1 MSKLFEKTIALIM
14 VIILMSANL
23 LIIGEFTIA
32 RALSD
37 EELNEQTSETNQRN
51 VQFNSYFYGE
61 THNQTF
67 DIGSEDAKMYLRI
80 VVNNAGYID
89 NGTTIEFQ
97 NANFKIKDGVSNEN
111 IKSIDTES
119 NKIVLNK
126 IDNGSDITLEI
137 PIEILK
143 GDNVSLDYFSKEAT
157 TKLLGTYVD
166 GEGERRSLEKE
177 VVNKLSW
184 RGTAEAEVSI
194 EATKYIPYN
203 IEESAVTSEETEVST
218 NQVTEPN
225 ANESTT
231 PEIGVDLGAGENVEA
246 NAQVSEEE
254 AESVHEN
261 YGVMVQVKVN
271 SNVKDS
277 NLPIKNMMLE
287 ITAPEINSNKPTSV
301 TVIANKTEATNGKT
315 DGLEFTNSNYSYDIE
330 TGKVTINTANLQDS
344 ISWKKNVK
352 DEYIVTYIFE
362 GKEIYDYVMQNG
374 LDCTTT
380 AVANLTLYNNEE
392 STVTTNAIT
401 EIQYEEP
408 TGEIT
413 DFAISATSDI
423 SKGYVYA
430 NYEAEDKTETEYY
443 TNYVATIY
451 NASLTASLEFAQD
464 YDAFLTEDERQA
476 YTTIEGTNYAYNK
489 RIEISQAVFNKI
501 LGEDGEITIATVDG
515 TELGKINK
523 ESNLENGTYSLDI
536 SENNNNELV
545 ITTTAPITEGKFEIK
560 IVKALKGEI
569 DYSKTQMQN
578 FVELRAEVEAKA
590 NITNYS
596 GTVLTE
602 LKEPETKVELEIN
615 KPNLTT
621 VLTNENVE
629 IRVILNTSS
638 IYNGL
643 FKNPTL
649 KITLPSY
656 IRRINLKGTNIL
668 LGNGLEIKNAGLI
681 EENGHA
687 VIMVELEGNQ
697 TEYAIDAEYK
707 GAIIVLNTDLTT
719 DTLTP
724 SGSDKITLEYTNEN
738 EVATNTEGSLSADI
752 NYVAPS
758 GVVTANGVS
767 NYKDGEE
774 DVLSISEEPITLPID
789 TYSDE
794 RTTTIEGTVINN
806 YDNDIS
812 KISILGRIPA
822 QGNTQ
827 IDTNNE
833 MGSTFSMPLATQVQ
847 VSGVDSANYTV
858 YYSDNANAT
867 KDLQDASNGWSTTAR
882 TSSKSY
888 LIVFNDD
895 YKMESGTKIDIS
907 YDMVMPE
914 NLTPDNDTYTM
925 YKVYYT
931 NDSDIG
937 SMVESKASSV
947 IGFSTGE
954 GPEAEITL
962 STATDAVRE
971 GQIVEITATIKNT
984 GDTDIENAKLKAI
997 APDGT
1002 VHTEL
1007 PIGERAYVDSDN
1019 PEKIIDVGTIKAG
1032 ETATVRY
1039 ELRVEKPEIE
1049 YTTGEYGQLVIN
1061 GYRGDREVEND
1072 VTLTADNIT
1081 GEIKGTPYKFTITEG
1096 ELEIVNISN
1105 ADADEV
1111 LRKGRIVEYTIDV
1124 KNISYDKHL
1133 NNVTLNM
1140 SFPEGISI
1148 KSVEYLNSDSKR
1160 VTDGVNIDGNNV
1172 SVNVGKLNSMTAYI
1186 YDATNGES
1194 SGTDIAGDMANLRT
1208 STYVYVKF
1216 EVEDFKGDLTSI
1228 VTATADGI
1236 EPQYSNVRRYVTD
1249 KIDLSI
1255 EQEELSDIYI
1265 KEGTEYSY
1273 HFRIT
1278 NNSETASMT
1287 NKMKMTLPEGLTF
1300 VEATYTNGEDTGKTT
1315 NSSNGTF
1322 TVDIS
1327 EIAGGAT
1334 VEVDVKVRA
1343 DLLPDENDREV
1354 KTSATVEAFGFDPV
1368 TSNEVT
1374 AIIEYDPNA
1383 DHSQGG
1389 GNQGGSGSNK
1399 PNRYKI
1405 TGTAWIDENVNGE
1418 RETSEAKLENIEVLL
1433 LNKDLSAIVTDP
1445 DSGEQKRTKTSS
1457 TGKYTFSNL
1466 PNGEYVVVFVYD
1478 SSNYTLTEY
1487 QKEGVNERFN
1497 SDAIDVNI
1505 TVDGER
1511 RLAGMTDVLK
1521 VNGENIRD
1529 IDLGVYTANR
1539 FDLRLDKYV
1548 SKITLTTP
1556 TIGTRVD
1563 EYDTNTT
1570 LGKVEVLER
1579 NVGQSSAVI
1588 EYKIVVKN
1596 EGSVPGYANKIVD
1609 YLPDNVNFSTELNP
1623 DWYLSD
1629 NGNIYNSTLAEQVI
1643 NPGETKE
1650 LTLVVSINITDDMLG
1665 ILDNNAE
1672 IYESYNEM
1680 GLEDVDSTVNN
1691 KDSSED
1697 DMGKAEVVV
1706 GIVTGAII
1714 KYTAITLV
1722 VITMLGLGI
1731 FGIKKFILNKKK

>member
-1 MSKLFEKTIALIM
+1 MQLQKYNMKNQQEK
-14 VIILMSANL
+14 
-23 LIIGEFTIA
+23 
-32 RALSD
+32 
-37 EELNEQTSETNQRN
+37 
-51 VQFNSYFYGE
+51 
-61 THNQTF
+61 
-67 DIGSEDAKMYLRI
+67 
-80 VVNNAGYID
+80 
-89 NGTTIEFQ
+89 
-97 NANFKIKDGVSNEN
+97 
-111 IKSIDTES
+111 
-119 NKIVLNK
+119 
-126 IDNGSDITLEI
+126 
-137 PIEILK
+137 
-143 GDNVSLDYFSKEAT
+143 
-157 TKLLGTYVD
+157 
-166 GEGERRSLEKE
+166 
-177 VVNKLSW
+177 
-184 RGTAEAEVSI
+184 
-194 EATKYIPYN
+194 
-203 IEESAVTSEETEVST
+203 
-218 NQVTEPN
+218 
-225 ANESTT
+225 
-231 PEIGVDLGAGENVEA
+231 
-246 NAQVSEEE
+246 
-254 AESVHEN
+254 
-261 YGVMVQVKVN
+261 
-271 SNVKDS
+271 
-277 NLPIKNMMLE
+277 
-287 ITAPEINSNKPTSV
+287 
-301 TVIANKTEATNGKT
+301 
-315 DGLEFTNSNYSYDIE
+315 
-330 TGKVTINTANLQDS
+330 
-344 ISWKKNVK
+344 
-352 DEYIVTYIFE
+352 
-362 GKEIYDYVMQNG
+362 
-374 LDCTTT
+374 
-380 AVANLTLYNNEE
+380 
-392 STVTTNAIT
+392 
-401 EIQYEEP
+401 
-408 TGEIT
+408 
-413 DFAISATSDI
+413 
-423 SKGYVYA
+423 
-430 NYEAEDKTETEYY
+430 DKTETEYY

-794 RTTTIEGTVINN
+794 RTTTIEETVINN
-806 YDNDIS
+806 YENDIS
-812 KISILGRIPA
+812 NISILGRIPA

-833 MGSTFSMPLATQVQ
+833 MGSTFSMPLATQVELK
-847 VSGVDSANYTV
+847 GVDSKNYTV
-858 YYSDNANAT
+858 YYSDNANAN
-867 KDLQDASNGWSTTAR
+867 KNLQDASNGWSTTAR

-895 YKMESGTKIDIS
+895 YKMKPGTKIDIS

-914 NLTPDNDTYTM
+914 NLTPDNDAYTM

-962 STATDAVRE
+962 STATDAVRG
-971 GQIVEITATIKNT
+971 GQIVEMTAIIKNT
-984 GDTDIENAKLKAI
+984 GNTDIENAKLKAI
-997 APDGT
+997 APTGT

-1007 PIGERAYVDSDN
+1007 PIGERAYVDSEN
-1019 PEKIIDVGTIKAG
+1019 SEKIIDVGNIPAG

-1039 ELRVEKPEIE
+1039 ELRVTTELFKIE
-1049 YTTGEYGQLVIN
+1049 VGDDGQYQAEDLTKKDFVN
-1061 GYRGDREVEND
+1061 EVS
-1072 VTLTADNIT
+1072 LIADNIT
-1081 GEIKGTPYKFTITEG
+1081 GEIKGTPYSFKVSAADLQIT
-1096 ELEIVNISN
+1096 NIPN
-1105 ADADEV
+1105 ADSDEV
-1111 LRKGRIVEYTIDV
+1111 LRKGRIVEYTIKV
-1124 KNISYDKHL
+1124 ENISYDKNL
-1133 NNVTLNM
+1133 TNVTLNLN
-1140 SFPEGISI
+1140 FPEGINIIDVS
-1148 KSVEYLNSDSKR
+1148 Y
-1160 VTDGVNIDGNNV
+1160 VNGEGENTTEGATVNGNVV
-1172 SVNVGKLNSMTAYI
+1172 SVNVGNLDSILASGNDDTIDTSKLRVN
-1186 YDATNGES
+1186 
-1194 SGTDIAGDMANLRT
+1194 
-1208 STYVYVKF
+1208 TYVYIQF

-1236 EPQYSNVRRYVTD
+1236 ETQYSNVRRFATD

-1255 EQEELSDIYI
+1255 VQDELSDIYI

-1278 NNSETASMT
+1278 NNSETASVT

-1300 VEATYTNGEDTGKTT
+1300 VEATYTNGEDTGKTV

-1322 TVDIS
+1322 TVDIL
-1327 EIAGGAT
+1327 EIATGAT

-1343 DLLPDENDREV
+1343 DLLPDENDKEV

-1383 DHSQGG
+1383 NH
-1389 GNQGGSGSNK
+1389 NQGGNGSSGGGTDK

-1405 TGTAWIDENVNGE
+1405 TGTAWIDADGDGE
-1418 RETSEAKLENIEVLL
+1418 RDSSEQNVPDMEVIL
-1433 LNKDLSAIVTDP
+1433 LNKDTSAVITDP
-1445 DSGEQKRTKTSS
+1445 DSGEQKRTTTSDNG
-1457 TGKYTFSNL
+1457 TYTFSNL

-1478 SSNYTLTEY
+1478 SSNYSLTEY
-1487 QKEGVNERFN
+1487 KKEGVNERFN

-1505 TVDGER
+1505 TIDGER
-1511 RLAGMTDVLK
+1511 RLAGMTDVLT
-1521 VNGENIRD
+1521 VDGENVRD
-1529 IDLGVYTANR
+1529 IDIGIYTATK

-1548 SKITLTTP
+1548 NKITLTTP

-1563 EYDTNTT
+1563 EYDRNTT

-1588 EYKIVVKN
+1588 EYKIVVTN
-1596 EGSVPGYANKIVD
+1596 EGSVPGYASKIVD
-1609 YLPDNVNFSTELNP
+1609 YLPDKVNFSTELNP

-1629 NGNIYNSTLAEQVI
+1629 NGNIYNSTLSDEII

-1650 LTLVVSINITDDMLG
+1650 LTLVISINITEDMLD
-1665 ILDNNAE
+1665 ILENNAE

-1680 GLEDVDSTVNN
+1680 GLQDIDSTVNN
-1691 KDSSED
+1691 NDSEED
-1697 DMGKAEVVV
+1697 DLGKAELIV
-1706 GIVTGAII
+1706 GLVTGAAL
-1714 KYTAITLV
+1714 KYTAIALV
-1722 VITMLGLGI
+1722 VVTMLGLGI
-1731 FGIKKFILNKKK
+1731 YGIKKFILNKKK

>member
-218 NQVTEPN
+218 NQATEPN

-246 NAQVSEEE
+246 NAQASEEE

-277 NLPIKNMMLE
+277 NLPIKNTMLE

-392 STVTTNAIT
+392 STITTNAIA
-401 EIQYEEP
+401 EIKYTEP
-408 TGEIT
+408 TGEMT
-413 DFAISATSDI
+413 DFDMNATKDL

-430 NYEAEDKTETEYY
+430 NYEAKNKQETEYY
-443 TNYVATIY
+443 TDYIATIHS
-451 NASLTASLEFAQD
+451 AKLTTSLEFAQE
-464 YDAFLTEDERQA
+464 YDKFLTEDERQA
-476 YTTIEGTNYAYNK
+476 YTTIDDKNYAYNK
-489 RIEISQAVFNKI
+489 RIEISQAIFNKI
-501 LGEDGEITIATVDG
+501 LGEDGEITVKSSDG

-523 ESNLENGTYSLDI
+523 ESTLEDGIYSLDI
-536 SENNNNELV
+536 SESNNNRLV
-545 ITTTAPITEGKFEIK
+545 ITTTAPITEGKFEIR

-569 DYSKTQMQN
+569 DYSRTQMQSFN
-578 FVELRAEVEAKA
+578 KVRTEFEGKTNIDSTAK
-590 NITNYS
+590 
-596 GTVLTE
+596 TVDIE
-602 LKEPETKVELEIN
+602 LKEPETKVELQIS

-629 IRVILNTSS
+629 IRAVLDTSS

-643 FKNPTL
+643 FKDPTL

-656 IRRINLKGTNIL
+656 IRRVNLKGTNIL
-668 LGNGLEIKNAGLI
+668 LGNGLEIKNAGLV
-681 EENGHA
+681 EENGHI
-687 VIMVELEGNQ
+687 VIQVELEGNQ
-697 TEYAIDAEYK
+697 TEYATNAEYK

-724 SGSDKITLEYTNEN
+724 SGTDKITMEYTNEN
-738 EVATNTEGSLSADI
+738 EVTTNTEGSLSADI
-752 NYVAPS
+752 SYIAPS

-767 NYKDGEE
+767 NYKDGAE
-774 DVLSISEEPITLPID
+774 DILSISEEPITLPID

-806 YDNDIS
+806 YNNDIS
-812 KISILGRIPA
+812 NVSILGRIPA

-867 KDLQDASNGWSTTAR
+867 KDLQDSNNGWSTTAR

-962 STATDAVRE
+962 STATDAVRG
-971 GQIVEITATIKNT
+971 GQIVEMTATIKNT

-997 APDGT
+997 APKGT

-1007 PIGERAYVDSDN
+1007 PIGERAYVDSEN
-1019 PEKIIDVGTIKAG
+1019 SEKIIDVGNIPAG

-1039 ELRVEKPEIE
+1039 ELRVNNVLIADDITLGNSEIE
-1049 YTTGEYGQLVIN
+1049 NTA
-1061 GYRGDREVEND
+1061 
-1072 VTLTADNIT
+1072 TLTADNIT
-1081 GEIKGTPYKFTITEG
+1081 GEIEAAPYTFKVGQADLRIT
-1096 ELEIVNISN
+1096 NIPN
-1105 ADADEV
+1105 ADSDEV
-1111 LRKGRIVEYTIDV
+1111 LRKGRIVEYAIEV
-1124 KNISYDKHL
+1124 ENISYTKSL
-1133 NNVTLNM
+1133 SNVTLNLNL
-1140 SFPEGISI
+1140 PDGIKI
-1148 KSVEYLNSDSKR
+1148 LDAYYIG
-1160 VTDGVNIDGNNV
+1160 TDGQKTTEGVSINGQNV
-1172 SVNVGKLNSMTAYI
+1172 SINVGKLGEDDNYIRTTANAYI
-1186 YDATNGES
+1186 S
-1194 SGTDIAGDMANLRT
+1194 
-1208 STYVYVKF
+1208 F
-1216 EVEDFKGDLTSI
+1216 EVEDFKGELVSI
-1228 VTATADGI
+1228 ITATADETG
-1236 EPQYSNVRRYVTD
+1236 EHYSNVRRYSTD

-1255 EQEELSDIYI
+1255 VQDELSDIYI

-1278 NNSETASMT
+1278 NNSDIAST
-1287 NKMKMTLPEGLTF
+1287 INKMSMTLPEGISF
-1300 VEATYTNGEDTGKTT
+1300 IEANYTNGDSTGRVTS
-1315 NSSNGTF
+1315 SSNKNF
-1322 TVDIS
+1322 TINIV
-1327 EIAGGAT
+1327 EIAAGDT
-1334 VEVDVKVRA
+1334 VEVEVKVKA

-1354 KTSATVEAFGFDPV
+1354 KTSASVEAFGFDPV

-1383 DHSQGG
+1383 NH
-1389 GNQGGSGSNK
+1389 NQGGNGNSGGGTNK
-1399 PNRYKI
+1399 PNRYRI
-1405 TGTAWIDENVNGE
+1405 TGTAWIDADGDGE
-1418 RETSEAKLENIEVLL
+1418 RDSSEQKVPDMQVLL
-1433 LNKDLSAIVTDP
+1433 LNKDTSAIITDP
-1445 DSGEQKRTKTSS
+1445 DTGEQKRTTTSNNG
-1457 TGKYTFSNL
+1457 TYTFSNL

-1478 SSNYTLTEY
+1478 SSNYSLTEY
-1487 QKEGVNERFN
+1487 RKEDVNERFN

-1505 TVDGER
+1505 TIDGER
-1511 RLAGMTDVLK
+1511 RLAGMTDVLT
-1521 VNGENIRD
+1521 VDGENVRD
-1529 IDLGVYTANR
+1529 IDIGIYTATK

-1548 SKITLTTP
+1548 NKITLTTP

-1563 EYDTNTT
+1563 EYERNTT

-1588 EYKIVVKN
+1588 EYKIVVTN
-1596 EGSVPGYANKIVD
+1596 EGSVPGYASKIVD
-1609 YLPDNVNFSTELNP
+1609 YLPDKVNFSTELNP

-1629 NGNIYNSTLAEQVI
+1629 NGNIYNSTLSDEII
-1643 NPGETKE
+1643 NPGEAKE
-1650 LTLVVSINITDDMLG
+1650 LTLVISINITEDMLD
-1665 ILDNNAE
+1665 ILENNAE

-1680 GLEDVDSTVNN
+1680 GLQDIDSTVNN
-1691 KDSSED
+1691 NNSEED
-1697 DMGKAEVVV
+1697 DLGKAEVIV
-1706 GIVTGAII
+1706 GIVTGAAIM
-1714 KYTAITLV
+1714 YTAITLV
-1722 VITMLGLGI
+1722 VVTMLGFGI
-1731 FGIKKFILNKKK
+1731 YGIKKFILNKKK

>member
-218 NQVTEPN
+218 NQATEPN

-246 NAQVSEEE
+246 NAQASEEE

-277 NLPIKNMMLE
+277 NLPIKNTMLE

-392 STVTTNAIT
+392 STITTNAIA
-401 EIQYEEP
+401 EIKYTEP
-408 TGEIT
+408 TGEMT
-413 DFAISATSDI
+413 DFDMNATKDL

-430 NYEAEDKTETEYY
+430 NYEARNKQETEYY
-443 TNYVATIY
+443 TDYIATIHS
-451 NASLTASLEFAQD
+451 AKLTTSLEFAQE
-464 YDAFLTEDERQA
+464 YDKFLTEDERQA
-476 YTTIEGTNYAYNK
+476 YTTIDDKNYAYNK
-489 RIEISQAVFNKI
+489 RIEISQAIFNKI
-501 LGEDGEITIATVDG
+501 LGEDGEITVKSSDG

-523 ESNLENGTYSLDI
+523 ESTLEDGIYSLDI
-536 SENNNNELV
+536 SESNNNRLV
-545 ITTTAPITEGKFEIK
+545 ITTTAPITEGKFEIR

-569 DYSKTQMQN
+569 DYSRTQMQSFN
-578 FVELRAEVEAKA
+578 KVRTEFEGKTNIDSTAK
-590 NITNYS
+590 
-596 GTVLTE
+596 TVDIE
-602 LKEPETKVELEIN
+602 LKEPETKVELQIS

-629 IRVILNTSS
+629 IRAVLDTSS

-643 FKNPTL
+643 FKDPTL

-656 IRRINLKGTNIL
+656 IRRVNLKGTNIL
-668 LGNGLEIKNAGLI
+668 LGNGLEIKNAGLV
-681 EENGHA
+681 EENGHI
-687 VIMVELEGNQ
+687 VIQVELEGNQ
-697 TEYAIDAEYK
+697 TEYATNAEYK

-724 SGSDKITLEYTNEN
+724 SGTDKITMEYTNEN
-738 EVATNTEGSLSADI
+738 EVTTNTEGSLSADI
-752 NYVAPS
+752 SYIAPS

-767 NYKDGEE
+767 NYKDGAE
-774 DVLSISEEPITLPID
+774 DILSISEEPITLPID

-806 YDNDIS
+806 YNNDIS
-812 KISILGRIPA
+812 NVSILGRIPA

-867 KDLQDASNGWSTTAR
+867 KDLQDANNGWSETAR

-907 YDMVMPE
+907 YNMVMPE
-914 NLTPDNDTYTM
+914 NLTPDNNTYSM

-931 NDSDIG
+931 NNSNIG
-937 SMVESKASSV
+937 SLVESKTSSV
-947 IGFSTGE
+947 VGFSTGE
-954 GPEAEITL
+954 GPEAEISL
-962 STATDAVRE
+962 STATDAVRG
-971 GQIVEITATIKNT
+971 GQIVEMTATIKNT

-997 APDGT
+997 APTGT

-1019 PEKIIDVGTIKAG
+1019 AEKIIDVGTIKAG

-1039 ELRVEKPEIE
+1039 DLRVRSIVLMPGIDNE
-1049 YTTGEYGQLVIN
+1049 
-1061 GYRGDREVEND
+1061 GYRAMEA
-1072 VTLTADNIT
+1072 TASLTSDNIT
-1081 GEIKGTPYKFTITEG
+1081 GEIPSTPYTLQVTEG
-1096 ELEIVNISN
+1096 DLEILNIPN

-1111 LRKGRIVEYTIDV
+1111 LRKGRVVEYAISIE
-1124 KNISYDKHL
+1124 NISRNKNL
-1133 NNVTLNM
+1133 TNVTLNL
-1140 SFPEGISI
+1140 SFPEGITI
-1148 KSVEYLNSDSKR
+1148 KEATFVNAEGES
-1160 VTDGVNIDGNNV
+1160 VTDGVNINGQNI
-1172 SVNVGKLNSMTAYI
+1172 SMNVGELGSFGNST
-1186 YDATNGES
+1186 
-1194 SGTDIAGDMANLRT
+1194 RT
-1208 STYVYVKF
+1208 STQASIKF

-1228 VTATADGI
+1228 ITATADGMDTH
-1236 EPQYSNVRRYVTD
+1236 YSNVRRFSTD

-1255 EQEELSDIYI
+1255 EQEELSKVYV
-1265 KEGTEYSY
+1265 KEGSEYSY
-1273 HFRIT
+1273 NIKVT
-1278 NNSETASMT
+1278 NNSETSSMS
-1287 NKMKMTLPEGLTF
+1287 NEVKMVLPEGLTF
-1300 VEATYTNGEDTGKTT
+1300 VEATYKNGEDTGTVK
-1315 NSSNGTF
+1315 SSSKGVV
-1322 TVDIS
+1322 TVDII
-1327 EIAGGAT
+1327 EIEAGAT
-1334 VEVDVKVRA
+1334 VEVEIKVRA
-1343 DLLPDENDREV
+1343 DILPDKNNKEV
-1354 KTSATVEAFGFDPV
+1354 KTTATVEAFGFPAI

-1383 DHSQGG
+1383 NHSQGG
-1389 GNQGGSGSNK
+1389 GSSSGGNDNDR
-1399 PNRYKI
+1399 PNTYRI
-1405 TGTAWIDENVNGE
+1405 TGTAWIDTNEDGE
-1418 RETSEAKLENIEVLL
+1418 RNSSEPKVGGMQVIL
-1433 LNKDLSAIVTDP
+1433 LNSDASEIIRDEETN
-1445 DSGEQKRTKTSS
+1445 EEKRTTTSDNG
-1457 TGKYTFSNL
+1457 TYTFNNL
-1466 PNGEYVVVFVYD
+1466 PNGEYVVVFAYD
-1478 SSNYTLTEY
+1478 SSNYSLTEY
-1487 QKEGVNERFN
+1487 RKEDVNERFN

-1505 TVDGER
+1505 TIDGER
-1511 RLAGMTDVLK
+1511 RLAGMTDVL
-1521 VNGENIRD
+1521 VVDGENVRD
-1529 IDLGVYTANR
+1529 IDIGICAATK

-1548 SKITLTTP
+1548 DKITLTTP

-1563 EYDTNTT
+1563 EYERNAV

-1588 EYKIVVKN
+1588 EYKIVVTN
-1596 EGSVPGYANKIVD
+1596 EGSVPGYANRIVD
-1609 YLPDNVNFSTELNP
+1609 YLPENVNFSTELNP
-1623 DWYLSD
+1623 DWYLSE
-1629 NGNIYNSTLAEQVI
+1629 NGNIYNSTLAEEII

-1650 LTLVVSINITDDMLG
+1650 LTLIVSVNIEEDTLG
-1665 ILDNNAE
+1665 ILDNRAE

-1680 GLEDVDSTVNN
+1680 GLQDIDSTPNN
-1691 KDSSED
+1691 NDSEED
-1697 DMGKAEVVV
+1697 DMGKAEVIL
-1706 GIVTGAII
+1706 GLVTGAALM
-1714 KYTAITLV
+1714 YTAIILV
-1722 VITMLGLGI
+1722 VATILGFGI
-1731 FGIKKFILNKKK
+1731 YGIKKYILNKKK

>member
-1 MSKLFEKTIALIM
+1 MSKLFEKIIALIM

-32 RALSD
+32 QALSD
-37 EELNEQTSETNQRN
+37 EELNEQTSKTNQKN
-51 VQFNSYFYGE
+51 VEFNSYFYGQI
-61 THNQTF
+61 HNQTF
-67 DIGSEDAKMYLRI
+67 DIGSEEAKIYLKI
-80 VVNNAGYID
+80 VVNNAGYVD
-89 NGTTIEFQ
+89 EGTTVEFQ
-97 NANFKIKDGVSNEN
+97 NANFKIKDGITNEN
-111 IKSIDTES
+111 IKSIDTAN
-119 NKIVLNK
+119 NKITLNK
-126 IDNGSDITLEI
+126 IDNGSNVEI
-137 PIEILK
+137 EVPIEILEEE
-143 GDNVSLDYFSKEAT
+143 NVSLDYFAKETT
-157 TKLLGTYVD
+157 TKLFGTYVD
-166 GEGERRSLEKE
+166 GEGERNSLEKE
-177 VVNKLSW
+177 VANKLSW
-184 RGTAEAEVSI
+184 KGTAEAEIKV
-194 EATKYIPYN
+194 EATKYIPYVVDG
-203 IEESAVTSEETEVST
+203 IEQNNEEEQNNTEEPKNETTTNST
-218 NQVTEPN
+218 NTIAEV
-225 ANESTT
+225 
-231 PEIGVDLGAGENVEA
+231 GVDLGTGENTEA
-246 NAQVSEEE
+246 NATTNTD
-254 AESVHEN
+254 AEKN
-261 YGVMVQVKVN
+261 TGKAYGVMVQTKVN
-271 SNVKDS
+271 SNVKNS
-277 NLPIKNMMLE
+277 SLPIKNTQIEL
-287 ITAPEINSNKPTSV
+287 TAPEINNTKPTSV
-301 TVIANKTEATNGKT
+301 TVIANSTQATNGKT
-315 DGLEFTNSNYSYDIE
+315 DGIEFTNSNYSYDIN

-344 ISWKKNVK
+344 ISWKKNVT

-362 GKEIYDYVMQNG
+362 SKEVYDFAKENG
-374 LDCTTT
+374 IESNIT
-380 AVANLTLYNNEE
+380 AVANLSLYNNEE
-392 STVTTNAIT
+392 TQITAQTVYELKYT
-401 EIQYEEP
+401 E
-408 TGEIT
+408 TSGEMT
-413 DFAISATSDI
+413 DFEAKATKDI

-430 NYEAEDKTETEYY
+430 NYDAKNKTETEYY
-443 TNYVATIY
+443 TDYIATIY
-451 NASLTASLEFAQD
+451 NAKLTTSLEFAQS
-464 YDAFLTEDERQA
+464 YDKFLTEEEAQA
-476 YTTIEGTNYAYNK
+476 YTTVDGKNYSYNK
-489 RIEISQAVFNKI
+489 RIEISQAIFNKI
-501 LGEDGEITIATVDG
+501 LGEDGQITVKDSDGKEI
-515 TELGKINK
+515 GKINK
-523 ESNLENGTYSLDI
+523 DTAVEDGKYKLDI
-536 SENNNNELV
+536 SSSNNNKLV
-545 ITTTAPITEGKFEIK
+545 ITTTAPITEGQIELR

-569 DYSKTQMQN
+569 DYSKTQMQS
-578 FVELRAEVEAKA
+578 FKKIRTELKGS
-590 NITNYS
+590 TNVKS
-596 GTVLTE
+596 VTKTADIA
-602 LKEPETKVELEIN
+602 LKEPETKVELQIS
-615 KPNLTT
+615 KPSLTT

-629 IRVILNTSS
+629 IRAVLDTSS
-638 IYNGL
+638 VYNGL

-649 KITLPSY
+649 KIKLPSY
-656 IRRINLKGTNIL
+656 IKKINLKGTNIL
-668 LGNGLEIKNAGLI
+668 LGNGLKLKDAKLVAEDGQ
-681 EENGHA
+681 A
-687 VIMVELEGNQ
+687 VIVAELEGNQ
-697 TEYAIDAEYK
+697 TEYAINAEYK
-707 GAIIVLNTDLTT
+707 GAIIVFNTDLTT

-724 SGSDKITLEYTNEN
+724 SGKDKITMEYTNEN
-738 EVATNTEGSLSADI
+738 DVATKTKGIVSTEI
-752 NYVAPS
+752 TYVAPS

-767 NYKDGEE
+767 NYKDGAE

-806 YDNDIS
+806 YNNDIS
-812 KISILGRIPA
+812 KISILGRIPS
-822 QGNTQ
+822 QGNTK

-833 MGSTFSMPLATQVQ
+833 MGSTFSMPLATQVELK
-847 VSGVDSANYTV
+847 GVDSKNYTV
-858 YYSDNANAT
+858 YYSDNANAN

-895 YKMESGTKIDIS
+895 YKMKPGTKIDIS

-914 NLTPDNDTYTM
+914 NLTPDNDAYTM

-931 NDSDIG
+931 NDSEIG
-937 SMVESKASSV
+937 QMVESKTSSV

-962 STATDAVRE
+962 STATDVVRG
-971 GQIVEITATIKNT
+971 GQIVEMTATIKNT

-997 APDGT
+997 APKGT

-1019 PEKIIDVGTIKAG
+1019 SEKIIDVGTIKAG

-1039 ELRVEKPEIE
+1039 ELRVNNVLIADDITLGNSEIE
-1049 YTTGEYGQLVIN
+1049 NTA
-1061 GYRGDREVEND
+1061 
-1072 VTLTADNIT
+1072 TLTADNIT
-1081 GEIKGTPYKFTITEG
+1081 GEIEATPYTFKVEQADLRIT
-1096 ELEIVNISN
+1096 NIPN
-1105 ADADEV
+1105 ADSDEV
-1111 LRKGRIVEYTIDV
+1111 LRKGRIVEYAIEV
-1124 KNISYDKHL
+1124 ENISYTKSL
-1133 NNVTLNM
+1133 SNVTLNLNL
-1140 SFPEGISI
+1140 PDGIKTLEAYYIGADGQKTTEGVSI
-1148 KSVEYLNSDSKR
+1148 N
-1160 VTDGVNIDGNNV
+1160 GQNV
-1172 SVNVGKLNSMTAYI
+1172 SINVGKLGGDDNYVRTTADAYI
-1186 YDATNGES
+1186 S
-1194 SGTDIAGDMANLRT
+1194 
-1208 STYVYVKF
+1208 F
-1216 EVEDFKGDLTSI
+1216 EVEDFKGELVSI
-1228 VTATADGI
+1228 ITATADETG
-1236 EPQYSNVRRYVTD
+1236 EHYSNVRRYSTD

-1255 EQEELSDIYI
+1255 VQEELSDIYI

-1273 HFRIT
+1273 HFKIT
-1278 NNSETASMT
+1278 NNSDIAST
-1287 NKMKMTLPEGLTF
+1287 INKMSMVLPDGISF
-1300 VEATYTNGEDTGKTT
+1300 IEANYTNGGSTGKVTS
-1315 NSSNGTF
+1315 SSNKAF
-1322 TVDIS
+1322 TINIV
-1327 EIAGGAT
+1327 EIAAGAT
-1334 VEVDVKVRA
+1334 VEVEVKVRA

-1383 DHSQGG
+1383 DHSQDGG
-1389 GNQGGSGSNK
+1389 SQGGDGSSK

-1405 TGTAWIDENVNGE
+1405 TGTAWIDENANGE

-1487 QKEGVNERFN
+1487 QKDGVNERFN

-1521 VNGENIRD
+1521 VDGDNIRD

-1563 EYDTNTT
+1563 EYDANTT

-1629 NGNIYNSTLAEQVI
+1629 NGNIYNSTLSEQVI

>member
-1 MSKLFEKTIALIM
+1 MSKLFEKIIALIM

-32 RALSD
+32 QALSD
-37 EELNEQTSETNQRN
+37 EELNEQTSKTNQKN
-51 VQFNSYFYGE
+51 VEFNSYFYGQI
-61 THNQTF
+61 HNQTF
-67 DIGSEDAKMYLRI
+67 DIGSEEAKIYLKI
-80 VVNNAGYID
+80 VVNNAGYVD
-89 NGTTIEFQ
+89 EGTTVEFQ
-97 NANFKIKDGVSNEN
+97 NANFKIKDGITNEN
-111 IKSIDTES
+111 IKSIDTAN
-119 NKIVLNK
+119 NKITLNK
-126 IDNGSDITLEI
+126 IDNGSNVEI
-137 PIEILK
+137 EVPIEILE
-143 GDNVSLDYFSKEAT
+143 GENVSLDYFAKETT
-157 TKLLGTYVD
+157 TKLFGTYVD
-166 GEGERRSLEKE
+166 GEGERNSLEKE
-177 VVNKLSW
+177 VANKLSW
-184 RGTAEAEVSI
+184 KGTAEAEIKV
-194 EATKYIPYN
+194 EATKYIPYVVDG
-203 IEESAVTSEETEVST
+203 IEQNNEEEQNNTEEPKNETTTNST
-218 NQVTEPN
+218 NTIAEV
-225 ANESTT
+225 
-231 PEIGVDLGAGENVEA
+231 GVDLGTGENTEA
-246 NAQVSEEE
+246 NATTNTD
-254 AESVHEN
+254 AEKN
-261 YGVMVQVKVN
+261 TGKAYGVMVQTKVN
-271 SNVKDS
+271 SNVKNS
-277 NLPIKNMMLE
+277 SLPIKNTQIEL
-287 ITAPEINSNKPTSV
+287 TAPEINNTKPTSV
-301 TVIANKTEATNGKT
+301 TVIANSTQATNGKT
-315 DGLEFTNSNYSYDIE
+315 DGIEFTNSNYSYDIN

-344 ISWKKNVK
+344 ISWKKNVT

-362 GKEIYDYVMQNG
+362 SKEVYDFAKENG
-374 LDCTTT
+374 IESNIT
-380 AVANLTLYNNEE
+380 AVANLSLYNNEE
-392 STVTTNAIT
+392 TQITAQTVYELKCT
-401 EIQYEEP
+401 E
-408 TGEIT
+408 TSGEMT
-413 DFAISATSDI
+413 DFEAKATKDI

-430 NYEAEDKTETEYY
+430 NYDAKNKTETEYY
-443 TNYVATIY
+443 TDYIATIY
-451 NASLTASLEFAQD
+451 NAKLTTSLEFAQS
-464 YDAFLTEDERQA
+464 YDKFLTEEEAQA
-476 YTTIEGTNYAYNK
+476 YTTVDGKNYSYNK
-489 RIEISQAVFNKI
+489 RIEISQAIFNKI
-501 LGEDGEITIATVDG
+501 LGEDGQITVKDSNG
-515 TELGKINK
+515 KELGKINK
-523 ESNLENGTYSLDI
+523 DTAVEDGKYKLDI
-536 SENNNNELV
+536 SSSNNNKLV
-545 ITTTAPITEGKFEIK
+545 ITTTAPITEGQIELR

-569 DYSKTQMQN
+569 DYSKTQMQS
-578 FVELRAEVEAKA
+578 FKKIRTELKGS
-590 NITNYS
+590 TNVKS
-596 GTVLTE
+596 VTKTADIA
-602 LKEPETKVELEIN
+602 LKEPETKVELQIS

-629 IRVILNTSS
+629 IRAVLDTSS
-638 IYNGL
+638 VYNGL

-649 KITLPSY
+649 KIKLPSY
-656 IRRINLKGTNIL
+656 IKKINLKGTNIL
-668 LGNGLEIKNAGLI
+668 LGNGLKLKDAKLVAEDGQ
-681 EENGHA
+681 A
-687 VIMVELEGNQ
+687 VIVAELEGNQ
-697 TEYAIDAEYK
+697 TEYAINAEYK
-707 GAIIVLNTDLTT
+707 GAIIVFNTDLTT

-724 SGSDKITLEYTNEN
+724 SGKDKITMEYTNEN
-738 EVATNTEGSLSADI
+738 DVATKTKGIVSTEI
-752 NYVAPS
+752 TYVAPS

-767 NYKDGEE
+767 NYKDGAE

-806 YDNDIS
+806 YNNDIS
-812 KISILGRIPA
+812 KISILGRIPS
-822 QGNTQ
+822 QGNTK

-833 MGSTFSMPLATQVQ
+833 MGSTFSMPLATQVELK
-847 VSGVDSANYTV
+847 GVDSKNYTV
-858 YYSDNANAT
+858 YYSDNANAN

-895 YKMESGTKIDIS
+895 YKMKPGTKIDIS

-914 NLTPDNDTYTM
+914 NLTPDNDAYTM

-931 NDSDIG
+931 NDSEIG
-937 SMVESKASSV
+937 QMVESKTSSV

-962 STATDAVRE
+962 STATDAVRG
-971 GQIVEITATIKNT
+971 GQIVEMTATIKNT

-997 APDGT
+997 APTGT

-1019 PEKIIDVGTIKAG
+1019 AEKIIDVGTIKAG

-1039 ELRVEKPEIE
+1039 ELKVNNVVDFGDVVMGESDIE
-1049 YTTGEYGQLVIN
+1049 NNVSLI
-1061 GYRGDREVEND
+1061 
-1072 VTLTADNIT
+1072 ADNIT
-1081 GEIKGTPYKFTITEG
+1081 GEIKSTPFTFNVTEG
-1096 ELEIVNISN
+1096 ELKIINIPN
-1105 ADADEV
+1105 ADSDEV
-1111 LRKGRIVEYTIDV
+1111 LRKGRIVEYVIEVENMSVD
-1124 KNISYDKHL
+1124 KNLS
-1133 NNVTLNM
+1133 NVTLSLN
-1140 SFPEGISI
+1140 FPEGIEI
-1148 KSVEYLNSDSKR
+1148 KDVSYLNESGNK
-1160 VTDGVNIDGNNV
+1160 VKDGVSIDGQNI
-1172 SVNVGKLNSMTAYI
+1172 SVNVGQLSMLGNNDSMT
-1186 YDATNGES
+1186 T
-1194 SGTDIAGDMANLRT
+1194 
-1208 STYVYVKF
+1208 TYVYIQF
-1216 EVEDFKGDLTSI
+1216 EVKDFRGDLTSI
-1228 VTATADGI
+1228 ITATADGI
-1236 EPQYSNVRRYVTD
+1236 EPQYSNVRRFATD

-1255 EQEELSDIYI
+1255 VQEELSDIYI
-1265 KEGTEYSY
+1265 KEGSEYSY

-1278 NNSETASMT
+1278 NNSNSISM
-1287 NKMKMTLPEGLTF
+1287 NNRMKMTLPEGLSL
-1300 VEATYTNGEDTGKTT
+1300 VEATYTSGSDKGTIKNA
-1315 NSSNGTF
+1315 SNGVVTI
-1322 TVDIS
+1322 DII
-1327 EIAGGAT
+1327 ELEAGGTAE
-1334 VEVDVKVRA
+1334 VEVKVKA

-1374 AIIEYDPNA
+1374 AIIEYDPNI

-1389 GNQGGSGSNK
+1389 GGSQGGGSSSK

-1405 TGTAWIDENVNGE
+1405 TGTAWIDENANGE

-1433 LNKDLSAIVTDP
+1433 LNKDLSAIITDP

-1487 QKEGVNERFN
+1487 RKEGVNERFN

-1521 VNGENIRD
+1521 VDGENIRD

-1563 EYDTNTT
+1563 EYDANTT

-1579 NVGQSSAVI
+1579 NVGQSSAAI